1 MNDKVNPEIAKA
13 EVEKWLDYKKVSQN
27 KKESYADN
35 IKALEEAIVEGYLS
49 LDDNFNFVQQLKF
62 PIESEVSTS
71 VLTFKPRLKESQVSL
86 HLTGVKIGDFDG
98 RLYAYVAA
106 LTGKPKDLI
115 KALDTE
121 DYSIGKNI
129 AFFFI

>member
-1 MNDKVNPEIAKA
+1 MNKVTPEIAKA
-13 EVEKWLDYKKVSQN
+13 EVEKWLDFKKVSHT
-27 KKESYADN
+27 KRDSYADN

-49 LDDNFNFVQQLKF
+49 LDDNHELIQQLKF
-62 PIESEVSTS
+62 PIGSEVETS
-71 VLTFKPRLKESQVSL
+71 ELKYKPRLKESTVSL

-115 KALDTE
+115 KSLDTE